1 MGLVTMEVLRGY
13 ENGQKGAL
21 DGEVLFKVVKEVA
34 GMFSV
39 IVAGIRDLFMTA
51 APSKTCQV

>member
-1 MGLVTMEVLRGY
+1 MEVLRGY
-13 ENGQKGAL
+13 EIGQKGAL